1 MILAQQPFFSFS
13 SKDDE
18 IMIQYAAQDALRKK
32 GMGLKLN
39 YKEAG
44 IVICW
49 HIIEQAGKGKPIEHI
64 IDSSRKLLRA
74 SDVMIGVPEIMQK
87 LVVNVQFKDGKNR
100 QVVVENPI
108 KSGE

>member
-1 MILAQQPFFSFS
+1 MSMHEPFFSFS

-18 IMIQYAAQDALRKK
+18 VMIQYATQDALRKK
-32 GMGLKLN
+32 SFGAKLN

-49 HIIEQAGKGKPIEHI
+49 HIIEQARKGKTIKQI
-64 IDSSRKLLRA
+64 TDSSRKLLQA
-74 SDVMIGVPEIMQK
+74 DDVMIGVPEIMQK
-87 LVVNVQFKDGKNR
+87 LVVNVQFKDGKTR

-108 KSGE
+108 ESGE